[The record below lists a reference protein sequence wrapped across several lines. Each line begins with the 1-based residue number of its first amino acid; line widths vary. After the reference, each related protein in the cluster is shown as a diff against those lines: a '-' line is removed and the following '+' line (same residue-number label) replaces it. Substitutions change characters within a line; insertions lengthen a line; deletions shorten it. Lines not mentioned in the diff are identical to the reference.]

1 MGRYC
6 GLGLEG
12 AFTARYLDVR
22 SCEEFGTIIGAIFP
36 CEDRRGGGEH
46 RRARQNGGDRLAPCP
61 ARPPVLAPAIRRRE
75 ATRIR
80 GDHSSIRI
88 TRG

>member
-12 AFTARYLDVR
+12 AFTERYLDVR
-22 SCEEFGTIIGAIFP
+22 SCEAFGTLMGTIFP

-46 RRARQNGGDRLAPCP
+46 RRARHNGTDRLAPCH
-61 ARPPVLAPAIRRRE
+61 ARPPVLTPAIRRRE
-75 ATRIR
+75 AARIR
-80 GDHSSIRI
+80 GDHRSIRI